1 MLSNFYSYWT
11 CRSVDTW
18 ERICYPLKKWLRN
31 QQHPAGRRGKIDD
44 QLKIITRLI
53 DVIINHQAPQTMES
67 EFEFEWKKKRVYWVI
82 YHNLDTIIVSESVQ
96 VPLKLN
102 IATLI
107 YLVSPKSGT
116 WKKKISEWFSK
127 KCHMQEF
134 CTWNTFTYIRYL
146 EVKCTRGQERQNW

>member
-1 MLSNFYSYWT
+1 MPLRRHVRANLVSFEKITEQPTAPRKQERQNWRPIKDSYT
-11 CRSVDTW
+11 
-18 ERICYPLKKWLRN
+18 
-31 QQHPAGRRGKIDD
+31 IDW
-44 QLKIITRLI
+44 R
-53 DVIINHQAPQTMES
+53 NHQSSSSANNGKRIWIWM
-67 EFEFEWKKKRVYWVI
+67 KKKRVYWVI

>member
-1 MLSNFYSYWT
+1 MPLRRHVRENLLSFKKMIAQPT
-11 CRSVDTW
+11 APRRQ
-18 ERICYPLKKWLRN
+18 ERQNWWPIKDNYT
-31 QQHPAGRRGKIDD
+31 IDW
-44 QLKIITRLI
+44 R
-53 DVIINHQAPQTMES
+53 NHQSSSSANNGKRIWIWM
-67 EFEFEWKKKRVYWVI
+67 KKKRVYWVI